1 MDKIFGDSRL
11 SARGVVLK
19 IKSNIYALLIAS
31 VFCAFPGAVQAQTPQ
46 MSDQQIQA
54 LKSQYLAGGGLKLS
68 NDLKSSGSNKS
79 DEMNKDLQAVQ
90 PQQKNL
96 NISTQ
101 PQSEFDRQLEK
112 ANEPISVVEQ
122 SMRERLNADLK
133 VVSKKTNNFDSQ
145 EARMQGEEGK
155 HLATDPNR
163 KNSLDA
169 NEKYSKNPKE
179 KYSSNSNP
187 LVGESGLLSKTP
199 FELRRETE
207 RLRASH
213 AKEQDQ
219 ELRSAWE
226 RFLENSSVR
235 EVDSDISQYG
245 YGLFSGAPSTFS
257 PAVDIPVPPEYV
269 LGPGDELL
277 VQLYGSRDDTL
288 TLVVDRNGVVEL
300 PKVGTLTVAGL
311 SFAQAKAAIAEQIS
325 NKSVGV
331 SASVTMGRLRSIRVF
346 VLGDVEHPGSYLI
359 SGFSTMSHAL
369 FAAGGVSKSGS
380 LRHIKL
386 KRSGKTVNE
395 LDLYDFLL
403 KGDSRGDRRLM
414 AGDVVFVPPLGRV
427 VGVAGKANR
436 PAIYELNEEKTVQ
449 DVLLMAGGAL
459 SDADVNHMQIDRL
472 EASGDRALLDVAS
485 QERLNIKN
493 GDILMLFP
501 IPAVRTNM
509 VSLLGHAKRPGQYGW
524 HKDMPLT
531 ELIKSPDDLLPG
543 AFLDYALIQR
553 TDPLTRAVSTVR
565 VSLDNLLVK
574 QDKQADLMLKPDDQV
589 YIFSKS
595 SIDPLNVVL
604 ISGTVV
610 NPGQYPFAEPMKL
623 LDLLFAAG
631 GPSEDAYLKV
641 AELTRYDIVDGE
653 RRVSSHFEVNLSEAM
668 AGNANA
674 NVELK
679 PHDELFVRTIANWK
693 PSAWIELQGEVV
705 HPGKY
710 PVEEGERLSSVLMRA
725 GGYTKAAYLRA
736 SFFTRESVRLDEQAQ
751 LDELARKTEAEV
763 TKMEATGATLR
774 DDALRARQLAKLEN
788 AKRIAEQLKSIK
800 ATGRVVV
807 ELDNVEKLKES
818 TFDIAIRDGDKLVIP
833 MRPDV
838 VQVLGEVY
846 NQTAFVYRPNTDSGL
861 YLKMA
866 GGATRTGDVEHFYV
880 VRANGLVDVGSKG
893 WFSSS
898 VASVEPGDTIIVPQ
912 IIEQSNFLD
921 ATLDWSRVMMQ
932 VGVSLASMKTVGVF
946 K

>member
-1 MDKIFGDSRL
+1 M
-11 SARGVVLK
+11 
-19 IKSNIYALLIAS
+19 KSKIYAVLLAS
-31 VFCAFPGAVQAQTPQ
+31 GFYMLPMSLQAQTPQ

-68 NDLKSSGSNKS
+68 NDLKSAGSNKA
-79 DEMNKDLQAVQ
+79 DEMGKEQQAVQ
-90 PQQKNL
+90 PQSQVNNEL
-96 NISTQ
+96 LQ
-101 PQSEFDRQLEK
+101 PQLV
-112 ANEPISVVEQ
+112 ANGQPVKSVAPISVVEQ
-122 SMRERLNADLK
+122 SMRERLNVDLK
-133 VVSKKTNNFDSQ
+133 VVSNKDKP
-145 EARMQGEEGK
+145 A
-155 HLATDPNR
+155 
-163 KNSLDA
+163 
-169 NEKYSKNPKE
+169 
-179 KYSSNSNP
+179 
-187 LVGESGLLSKTP
+187 SGLG
-199 FELRRETE
+199 LRRENDKL
-207 RLRASH
+207 RLNQ
-213 AKEQDQ
+213 AKEVDL

-226 RFLENSSVR
+226 GFLENSSVR

-245 YGLFSGAPSTFS
+245 YQLFSGAPSTFS

-277 VQLYGSRDDTL
+277 MQLYGSRDDTL
-288 TLVVDRNGVVEL
+288 TLVVDRNGVIEL
-300 PKVGTLTVAGL
+300 PKVGSLAVAGL
-311 SFAQAKAAIAEQIS
+311 SFSQAKAAIAEQVS
-325 NKSVGV
+325 SKSVGV
-331 SASVTMGRLRSIRVF
+331 SSSVTMGRLRSIRIF

-359 SGFSTMSHAL
+359 SGFSTISHAL
-369 FAAGGVSKSGS
+369 FAAGGISKSGS

-386 KRSGKTVNE
+386 KRSGKTAGE

-427 VGVAGKANR
+427 VGVAGIANR
-436 PAIYELNEEKTVQ
+436 PAIYELDEEKTVQ
-449 DVLLMAGGAL
+449 DVLLLAGGAL

-472 EASGDRALLDVAS
+472 ETTGDRTLLDVNL
-485 QERLNIKN
+485 QERLTVKS

-501 IPAVRTNM
+501 VPAVRTNM
-509 VSLLGHAKRPGQYGW
+509 VSLLGQVKRPGQYGW
-524 HKDMPLT
+524 HKDMSLT
-531 ELIKSPDDLLPG
+531 ELIKSPEDLLPG

-565 VSLDNLLVK
+565 VSLDKLLVK
-574 QDKQADLMLKPDDQV
+574 QDKQSDVVLNVEDQIYV
-589 YIFSKS
+589 FSKS

-610 NPGQYPFAEPMKL
+610 NPGQYPFTEPMHL

-631 GPSEDAYLKV
+631 GPSKEAYLKV
-641 AELTRYDIVDGE
+641 AELTRYEIVNGE
-653 RRVSSHFEVNLSEAM
+653 RRVSSHFEVNLNEAM
-668 AGNANA
+668 SGNESA

-679 PHDELFVRTIANWK
+679 PHDELFIRTIANWK

-725 GGYTKAAYLRA
+725 GGYTKEAYLRA
-736 SFFTRESVRLDEQAQ
+736 SFFTRESVRLDEQKQ

-763 TKMEATGATLR
+763 AKMEATGVTLR

-788 AKRIAEQLKSIK
+788 AKRIAEQLKEIK
-800 ATGRVVV
+800 ATGRVVI
-807 ELDNVEKLKES
+807 ELTDINKLKES
-818 TFDIAIRDGDKLVIP
+818 AFDIAIRDGDKLVIP

-838 VQVLGEVY
+838 VQVLGEVH
-846 NQTAFVYRPNTDSGL
+846 NQTALIYRPNTDSDV
-861 YLKMA
+861 YLKMV
-866 GGATRTGDVEHFYV
+866 GGATRTGDIEHFYV
-880 VRANGLVDVGSKG
+880 VRANGMVDVGSNG
-893 WFSSS
+893 WFSNS
-898 VASVEPGDTIIVPQ
+898 VESVEPGDTIIVPQ
-912 IIEQSNFLD
+912 LIEQSNFLD